1 MVRYT
6 KQLKDG
12 SFTSL
17 YRLMWMTTF
26 RTQSEQ
32 KSGTIKITLS
42 SNIDR
47 DFSEKKIIHND
58 DNEFS
63 FAIPPFVGAQFQ

>member
-1 MVRYT
+1 MGILL
-6 KQLKDG
+6 Q
-12 SFTSL
+12 FTGING
-17 YRLMWMTTF
+17 MTTF

-47 DFSEKKIIHND
+47 DFSEKTIIHN

>member
-1 MVRYT
+1 MGILL
-6 KQLKDG
+6 Q
-12 SFTSL
+12 FTGING
-17 YRLMWMTTF
+17 MTTF

-42 SNIDR
+42 SKFYR
-47 DFSEKKIIHND
+47 DFSEKKTHN